1 MARNS
6 DKIDFSRV
14 THEIKQHWY
23 VYLITFIVITGIC
36 GAYWLIK
43 SPVYAFHAKL
53 IVEQDESS
61 TPGGGLDQMMQVFA
75 LGGGSSVSVQDE
87 VLVLQSRSLM
97 TDVIAT
103 LGLNSEYTE
112 KQGMKNIP
120 LYKNSAVHLDIPQSV
135 LDTLQEGFEVK
146 VKTHNNGTVDVAV
159 EGGMFADDMFNVK
172 NAHLPVNVKIPAGSF
187 QLSATDLYNA
197 KEEKDIKITVTGT
210 NELVETYLESVVIY
224 VESLKTNSI
233 ILEYEDNNI
242 QRGKDILNTLISH
255 FNVRRKM
262 EKIKTANEK
271 IRFIDERLAI
281 VSQELNTAD
290 KEIEKFKTEND
301 LTDIMAEAGIILE
314 QTSIN
319 KASIVG
325 LQTQLAVFDMICD
338 FLEDP
343 ANRYSMIPVTS
354 GVEYEGAAKSIET
367 YNNLVLERTKLDM
380 SAKKDN
386 KALVTLNKQID
397 SMRAGVVQTLQKARE
412 SAEIAYN
419 DFVREDSKYG
429 ERIRQLPTHERIYL
443 SLMRDREVKNQLYIF
458 LLQQRESNSLEL
470 GSAPLGRVID
480 EAYNEYRKVSPKGS
494 ILLPISLFLSLLLPS
509 IFYIVRAVKMK
520 KLRVSGDIEALS
532 ASSVA
537 LCLTNPESDV
547 IGNNQEVLDN
557 FRKVRNEV
565 VTEGVTNIVITTANN
580 YDNASFVATGL
591 AKTLRMA
598 AKRPLIIDVESN
610 TSIATSLGCTP
621 TASIVDYLNNPTNTL
636 EAIVTHCSDF
646 DIITSGTTGLDS
658 CDILYHERF
667 RTLIQNAQ
675 EKYDNIII
683 CGNSFDGHHSLS
695 AVSEIA
701 DSIIGIVSYDTN
713 RRIFEEMEKCI
724 AASDT
729 KYCYIFY
736 KKA

>member
-14 THEIKQHWY
+14 TYEIKKHWY

-36 GAYWLIK
+36 GTYWLIK

-53 IVEQDESS
+53 IVEQDETS
-61 TPGGGLDQMMQVFA
+61 TPSGGLDQMMQAFA
-75 LGGGSSVSVQDE
+75 LGGSGSVSVQDE

-112 KQGMKNIP
+112 KQGVKNVP
-120 LYKNSAVHLDIPQSV
+120 LYKNSAVLLDIPQSV

-146 VKTHNNGTVDVAV
+146 VKTHNNGSVDVRV
-159 EGGMFADDMFNVK
+159 GGGLFAKDLFNIK
-172 NAHLPVNVKIPAGSF
+172 NAHLPVNVKTPAGSF
-187 QLSATDLYNA
+187 QLSATDKYNT
-197 KEEKDIKITVTGT
+197 KDEKDIKITVTGT

-314 QTSIN
+314 QTSVN

-325 LQTQLAVFDMICD
+325 LQTQLAVFDMICN

-429 ERIRQLPTHERIYL
+429 ARIRQLPAHERIYL

-470 GSAPLGRVID
+470 GTAPIGRIID
-480 EAYNEYRKVSPKGS
+480 EAYNEYWKISPRGS
-494 ILLPISLFLSLLLPS
+494 ILLAISILLTLILPS
-509 IFYIVRAVKMK
+509 IYYVFRSVKMR
-520 KLRVSGDIEALS
+520 KLCVAGDIETLS
-532 ASSVA
+532 ASHVA
-537 LCLTNPESDV
+537 LCLPNPESDV
-547 IGNNQEVLDN
+547 FGNNQEALDN
-557 FRKVRNEV
+557 FRKLRNEV
-565 VTEGVTNIVITTANN
+565 VTDGVRNIVITTANN

-598 AKRPLIIDVESN
+598 AKKVLIIDVESN
-610 TSIATSLGCTP
+610 TSIVATLGCTP
-621 TASIVDYLNNPTNTL
+621 TASIVDYLNNPANTL
-636 EAIVTHCSDF
+636 DTIVTHYNDF
-646 DIITSGTTGLDS
+646 DIITSGTAGLDS

-683 CGNSFDGHHSLS
+683 CGNSFDGHHSLG
-695 AVSEIA
+695 AVTEMA
-701 DSIIGIVSYDTN
+701 DSIIGIVSYDTD
-713 RRIFEEMEKCI
+713 RKIFEEMERCI

>member
-23 VYLITFIVITGIC
+23 VYLITFIIITGIC
-36 GAYWLIK
+36 GVYWLIK

-61 TPGGGLDQMMQVFA
+61 TPGGGLDQMMQAFA
-75 LGGGSSVSVQDE
+75 LGGGGSVSVQDE
-87 VLVLQSRSLM
+87 ILVLQSRSLM
-97 TDVIAT
+97 TDIIAT

-112 KQGMKNIP
+112 KQGLKNIP
-120 LYKNSAVHLDIPQSV
+120 LYKNSAIHLDIPQSV

-146 VKTHNNGTVDVAV
+146 VKTHNNGTVDVV
-159 EGGMFADDMFNVK
+159 VDGGMFADDLFNVK

-187 QLSATDLYNA
+187 QLSATDFYNA

-255 FNVRRKM
+255 YNTRRKM

-281 VSQELNTAD
+281 VSQELSTAD
-290 KEIEKFKTEND
+290 KEIEKFKTAND

-429 ERIRQLPTHERIYL
+429 ARIRQLPAHERIYL

-470 GSAPLGRVID
+470 GTAPIGRIID
-480 EAYNEYRKVSPKGS
+480 EAYNEYWKISPRGS
-494 ILLPISLFLSLLLPS
+494 ILLGISLLLSLLLPS
-509 IFYIVRAVKMK
+509 IFYIARSVKMK
-520 KLRVSGDIEALS
+520 KLRVASDIEALS
-532 ASSVA
+532 TSHVILCVPNPASDIFEN
-537 LCLTNPESDV
+537 NPETLG
-547 IGNNQEVLDN
+547 IL
-557 FRKVRNEV
+557 RKLRNEV
-565 VTEGVTNIVITTANN
+565 VTDGVKTIVITSANE
-580 YDNASFVATGL
+580 YDNSSYIATGL
-591 AKTLRMA
+591 AKTLQMA
-598 AKRPLIIDVESN
+598 AKKTLLIDIEN
-610 TSIATSLGCTP
+610 ATSIATTLNCQP
-621 TASIVDYLNNPTNTL
+621 TADLYQYISNPATGI
-636 EAIVTHCSDF
+636 EAAISSHDGI
-646 DIITSGTTGLDS
+646 DIISSGSAGLKM

-667 RTLIQNAQ
+667 RTLIQNAK

-683 CGNSFDGHHSLS
+683 CGNTFDGHHSLS
-695 AVSEIA
+695 AVSEMA
-701 DSIIGIVSYDTN
+701 DSIIGIVPYDTD
-713 RRIFEEMEKCI
+713 RKIFEEMEKCI
-724 AASDT
+724 AASNT

>member
-14 THEIKQHWY
+14 TYEIKKHWY

-36 GAYWLIK
+36 GTYWLIK

-53 IVEQDESS
+53 IVEQDETS
-61 TPGGGLDQMMQVFA
+61 TPSGGLDQMMQAFA
-75 LGGGSSVSVQDE
+75 LGGSGSVSVQDE

-112 KQGMKNIP
+112 KQGVKNVP

-146 VKTHNNGTVDVAV
+146 VKTHNNGSVDVRV
-159 EGGMFADDMFNVK
+159 GGGLFAKDLFNIK
-172 NAHLPVNVKIPAGSF
+172 NAHLPVNVKTPAGSF
-187 QLSATDLYNA
+187 QLSATDKYNT
-197 KEEKDIKITVTGT
+197 KDEKDIKITVTGT

-255 FNVRRKM
+255 FNARRKM

-314 QTSIN
+314 QTSVN

-419 DFVREDSKYG
+419 DFVREDNKYG
-429 ERIRQLPTHERIYL
+429 ARIRQLPAHERIYL

-470 GSAPLGRVID
+470 GTAPIGRIID
-480 EAYNEYRKVSPKGS
+480 EAYNEYWKISPRGS
-494 ILLPISLFLSLLLPS
+494 ILLAISILLTSILPS
-509 IFYIVRAVKMK
+509 IYYVFRSVKMR
-520 KLRVSGDIEALS
+520 KLCVAGDIETLS
-532 ASSVA
+532 ASHVA
-537 LCLTNPESDV
+537 LCLPNPESDV
-547 IGNNQEVLDN
+547 FGNNQETLNN
-557 FRKVRNEV
+557 FRKLRNKV
-565 VTEGVTNIVITTANN
+565 VTEGVRNIVITTANN
-580 YDNASFVATGL
+580 YDNASFVATGI

-598 AKRPLIIDVESN
+598 AKKPLIIDVESN
-610 TSIATSLGCTP
+610 TTIAATLGCTP
-621 TASIVDYLNNPTNTL
+621 TANLVDYLNNPANTL
-636 EAIVTHCSDF
+636 ETVVTHCNDF
-646 DIITSGTTGLDS
+646 DIIASGTAGLDS

-667 RTLIQNAQ
+667 RTLIQNAK

-683 CGNSFDGHHSLS
+683 CGNTFDGHYSLS
-695 AVSEIA
+695 AVSEMA
-701 DSIIGIVSYDTN
+701 DSIIGIVSHDTD
-713 RRIFEEMEKCI
+713 RKIFEEMEKCI

>member
-1 MARNS
+1 
-6 DKIDFSRV
+6 
-14 THEIKQHWY
+14 
-23 VYLITFIVITGIC
+23 
-36 GAYWLIK
+36 
-43 SPVYAFHAKL
+43 
-53 IVEQDESS
+53 
-61 TPGGGLDQMMQVFA
+61 
-75 LGGGSSVSVQDE
+75 
-87 VLVLQSRSLM
+87 
-97 TDVIAT
+97 
-103 LGLNSEYTE
+103 
-112 KQGMKNIP
+112 
-120 LYKNSAVHLDIPQSV
+120 
-135 LDTLQEGFEVK
+135 
-146 VKTHNNGTVDVAV
+146 
-159 EGGMFADDMFNVK
+159 
-172 NAHLPVNVKIPAGSF
+172 
-187 QLSATDLYNA
+187 
-197 KEEKDIKITVTGT
+197 
-210 NELVETYLESVVIY
+210 
-224 VESLKTNSI
+224 
-233 ILEYEDNNI
+233 
-242 QRGKDILNTLISH
+242 
-255 FNVRRKM
+255 
-262 EKIKTANEK
+262 
-271 IRFIDERLAI
+271 
-281 VSQELNTAD
+281 
-290 KEIEKFKTEND
+290 
-301 LTDIMAEAGIILE
+301 
-314 QTSIN
+314 
-319 KASIVG
+319 
-325 LQTQLAVFDMICD
+325 
-338 FLEDP
+338 
-343 ANRYSMIPVTS
+343 
-354 GVEYEGAAKSIET
+354 
-367 YNNLVLERTKLDM
+367 
-380 SAKKDN
+380 
-386 KALVTLNKQID
+386 
-397 SMRAGVVQTLQKARE
+397 
-412 SAEIAYN
+412 
-419 DFVREDSKYG
+419 
-429 ERIRQLPTHERIYL
+429 
-443 SLMRDREVKNQLYIF
+443 MRDREVKNQLYIF

-695 AVSEIA
+695 AVSEMA

-736 KKA
+736 KKS